1 MLLLV
6 EEDLKAL
13 VEKVSKYGVEVDL
26 EKHMVKKNHITVY
39 LRSNANLGRMLALLS
54 DVIDEVKS
62 EDCK

>member
-1 MLLLV
+1 MILLI

-26 EKHMVKKNHITVY
+26 EKHMVKKDHVVVY

-54 DVIDEVKS
+54 DVIDEVK
-62 EDCK
+62 EQDCK

>member
-1 MLLLV
+1 MLLLL

-13 VEKVSKYGVEVDL
+13 VEKVSMYGVEVDT

-39 LRSNANLGRMLALLS
+39 LRSTANLGRMLALIS
-54 DVIDEVKS
+54 DVIDEVK